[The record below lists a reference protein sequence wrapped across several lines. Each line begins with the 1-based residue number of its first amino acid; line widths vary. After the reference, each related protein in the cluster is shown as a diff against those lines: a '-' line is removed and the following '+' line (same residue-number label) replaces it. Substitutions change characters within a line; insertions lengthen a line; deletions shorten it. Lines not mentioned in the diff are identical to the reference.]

1 MATAKTL
8 EALQECVNF
17 AKEELGEG
25 LMASDIYSDDGLPV
39 VEGYNSNPKSSAL
52 FANITDY
59 IRKAVVSSNFP
70 NLGDYY
76 MINLEDDRLVIV
88 ILTEHFQ
95 WQMLIDHRKIKLGYL
110 FSIFFPEAIKR
121 FKEAVEVR

>member
-8 EALQECVNF
+8 EALRECILF

-25 LMASDIYSDDGLPV
+25 LVSSDIYSDDGLPV
-39 VEGYNSNPKSSAL
+39 VEGHNSNPKAAAL

-59 IRKAVVSSNFP
+59 IRKAVKSSGFP
-70 NLGDYY
+70 TLGDYY
-76 MINLEDDRLVIV
+76 MVNLEGDNLVI
-88 ILTEHFQ
+88 ILLTEHFQ
-95 WQMLIDHRKIKLGYL
+95 WKMLIDHRKIKLGYL
-110 FSIFFPEAIKR
+110 FSIFFPEAIKK